1 MSESDPFNAKR
12 ELDIGGI
19 YFALQALDDS
29 GISTAHLPYS
39 MRVLLEG
46 ALRNCDG
53 FLIREEDVKAI
64 KLGVKNGGCAG
75 MAYTMD
81 YVEEI
86 SDSEEV
92 IKMEDINIII
102 DNSAILFL
110 LGTELD
116 YEETKLNSGFV
127 FNNPNQTDACGCGE
141 SVTLEQAEIPVE
153 LQNELN
159 S

>member
-1 MSESDPFNAKR
+1 MNNLNTKQSLIKITSEALKRLKSLISES
-12 ELDIGGI
+12 
-19 YFALQALDDS
+19 
-29 GISTAHLPYS
+29 
-39 MRVLLEG
+39 
-46 ALRNCDG
+46 
-53 FLIREEDVKAI
+53 EENVKAI

-86 SDSEEV
+86 SHSEEI
-92 IKMEDINIII
+92 IKVEDINIII
-102 DNSAILFL
+102 DNAAILFL

-153 LQNELN
+153 LQSELN
-159 S
+159 N

>member
-1 MSESDPFNAKR
+1 MNINTKQSLINITSEA
-12 ELDIGGI
+12 
-19 YFALQALDDS
+19 
-29 GISTAHLPYS
+29 
-39 MRVLLEG
+39 
-46 ALRNCDG
+46 
-53 FLIREEDVKAI
+53 LIRLKSLINEAEEDVKAI

-86 SDSEEV
+86 SDSEEI
-92 IKMEDINIII
+92 IKIEDINIII
-102 DNSAILFL
+102 DNAAILFL

-153 LQNELN
+153 LQNKLN
-159 S
+159 N

>member
-1 MSESDPFNAKR
+1 MSNLNTKQSLINITSEALKR
-12 ELDIGGI
+12 LK
-19 YFALQALDDS
+19 S
-29 GISTAHLPYS
+29 
-39 MRVLLEG
+39 
-46 ALRNCDG
+46 
-53 FLIREEDVKAI
+53 LINDAEEDVKAI

-86 SDSEEV
+86 IDSEES
-92 IKMEDINIII
+92 IKIEGINIII

>member
-1 MSESDPFNAKR
+1 MNNLNTKQSLISITSE
-12 ELDIGGI
+12 
-19 YFALQALDDS
+19 
-29 GISTAHLPYS
+29 
-39 MRVLLEG
+39 
-46 ALRNCDG
+46 ALRRLKS
-53 FLIREEDVKAI
+53 LIREAEEDVKAI

-81 YVEEI
+81 YLEEI
-86 SDSEEV
+86 SNSEEI
-92 IKMEDINIII
+92 IKIEDVNIII

-153 LQNELN
+153 FQN
-159 S
+159 

>member
-1 MSESDPFNAKR
+1 MNNLNTKQSLIKITSEALKRLKSLISES
-12 ELDIGGI
+12 
-19 YFALQALDDS
+19 
-29 GISTAHLPYS
+29 
-39 MRVLLEG
+39 
-46 ALRNCDG
+46 
-53 FLIREEDVKAI
+53 EENVKAI

-86 SDSEEV
+86 SHSEEI
-92 IKMEDINIII
+92 IKVEDINIII
-102 DNSAILFL
+102 DNAAILFL

-141 SVTLEQAEIPVE
+141 SVTLEQAEIPVK
-153 LQNELN
+153 LQSELN
-159 S
+159 N

>member
-1 MSESDPFNAKR
+1 MNNLNTKQSLINITSEALKR
-12 ELDIGGI
+12 LKS
-19 YFALQALDDS
+19 L
-29 GISTAHLPYS
+29 ISEA
-39 MRVLLEG
+39 
-46 ALRNCDG
+46 
-53 FLIREEDVKAI
+53 EEDVKAI

-86 SDSEEV
+86 SDSDEI
-92 IKMEDINIII
+92 IKIEDINIII

>member
-1 MSESDPFNAKR
+1 MNNLNTKQSLINITSEALKR
-12 ELDIGGI
+12 LK
-19 YFALQALDDS
+19 S
-29 GISTAHLPYS
+29 
-39 MRVLLEG
+39 
-46 ALRNCDG
+46 
-53 FLIREEDVKAI
+53 LINESEENVKAI

-86 SDSEEV
+86 SHSEEI
-92 IKMEDINIII
+92 IKIEDINIII
-102 DNSAILFL
+102 DNAAILFL

-153 LQNELN
+153 LQSELN
-159 S
+159 N

>member
-1 MSESDPFNAKR
+1 MNNLNTKQSLIKITSEALKRLKSLISES
-12 ELDIGGI
+12 
-19 YFALQALDDS
+19 
-29 GISTAHLPYS
+29 
-39 MRVLLEG
+39 
-46 ALRNCDG
+46 
-53 FLIREEDVKAI
+53 EENVKAI

-86 SDSEEV
+86 SHSEEI
-92 IKMEDINIII
+92 IKIEDINIII
-102 DNSAILFL
+102 DNAAILFL

-141 SVTLEQAEIPVE
+141 SVTLEQAEIPVK
-153 LQNELN
+153 LQSELN
-159 S
+159 N

>member
-1 MSESDPFNAKR
+1 MSNLNTKQSLINITSEALKR
-12 ELDIGGI
+12 LK
-19 YFALQALDDS
+19 
-29 GISTAHLPYS
+29 
-39 MRVLLEG
+39 
-46 ALRNCDG
+46 N
-53 FLIREEDVKAI
+53 LINDAEEDVKAI

-86 SDSEEV
+86 IDSEES
-92 IKMEDINIII
+92 IKIEGINIII

>member
-1 MSESDPFNAKR
+1 MSNLNTKQSLINITSEALKR
-12 ELDIGGI
+12 LK
-19 YFALQALDDS
+19 S
-29 GISTAHLPYS
+29 
-39 MRVLLEG
+39 
-46 ALRNCDG
+46 
-53 FLIREEDVKAI
+53 LINDAEEDVKAI

-75 MAYTMD
+75 MAYT
-81 YVEEI
+81 I
-86 SDSEEV
+86 IDSEES
-92 IKMEDINIII
+92 IKIEGINIII

>member
-1 MSESDPFNAKR
+1 MNNLNTKQSLIKITSEALKRLKSLISES
-12 ELDIGGI
+12 
-19 YFALQALDDS
+19 
-29 GISTAHLPYS
+29 
-39 MRVLLEG
+39 
-46 ALRNCDG
+46 
-53 FLIREEDVKAI
+53 EENVKAI

-86 SDSEEV
+86 SHSEEI
-92 IKMEDINIII
+92 IKVDDINIII
-102 DNSAILFL
+102 DNAAILFL

-153 LQNELN
+153 LQSELN
-159 S
+159 N

>member
-1 MSESDPFNAKR
+1 MNNLNAKQNLIKITS
-12 ELDIGGI
+12 E
-19 YFALQALDDS
+19 ALKRLKS
-29 GISTAHLPYS
+29 
-39 MRVLLEG
+39 
-46 ALRNCDG
+46 
-53 FLIREEDVKAI
+53 LINETEEDVKAI

-86 SDSEEV
+86 SDSDEI
-92 IKMEDINIII
+92 IKIEDINIII

>member
-1 MSESDPFNAKR
+1 MNNLNTKQSLINITSEALKR
-12 ELDIGGI
+12 LK
-19 YFALQALDDS
+19 S
-29 GISTAHLPYS
+29 
-39 MRVLLEG
+39 
-46 ALRNCDG
+46 
-53 FLIREEDVKAI
+53 LINEAEEDVKAI

-81 YVEEI
+81 YVGEI

>member
-1 MSESDPFNAKR
+1 MNNLNAKQNLIKITS
-12 ELDIGGI
+12 E
-19 YFALQALDDS
+19 ALKRLKS
-29 GISTAHLPYS
+29 
-39 MRVLLEG
+39 
-46 ALRNCDG
+46 
-53 FLIREEDVKAI
+53 LINEAEEDVKAI

-86 SDSEEV
+86 SVSDEI
-92 IKMEDINIII
+92 IKIEDINIII

>member
-1 MSESDPFNAKR
+1 MNNLNAKQNLINITS
-12 ELDIGGI
+12 E
-19 YFALQALDDS
+19 ALKRLKS
-29 GISTAHLPYS
+29 
-39 MRVLLEG
+39 
-46 ALRNCDG
+46 
-53 FLIREEDVKAI
+53 LIKEAEEDVKAI

-86 SDSEEV
+86 SDSEEI
-92 IKMEDINIII
+92 IKIEDINIII

>member
-1 MSESDPFNAKR
+1 MNNLNTKQSLINITSEALKR
-12 ELDIGGI
+12 LK
-19 YFALQALDDS
+19 S
-29 GISTAHLPYS
+29 
-39 MRVLLEG
+39 
-46 ALRNCDG
+46 
-53 FLIREEDVKAI
+53 LINEAEEDVRAI

>member
-1 MSESDPFNAKR
+1 MSNLNTKQSLINITSEALKRLKSLISDA
-12 ELDIGGI
+12 
-19 YFALQALDDS
+19 
-29 GISTAHLPYS
+29 
-39 MRVLLEG
+39 
-46 ALRNCDG
+46 
-53 FLIREEDVKAI
+53 EEDVKAI

-86 SDSEEV
+86 IDSEES
-92 IKMEDINIII
+92 IKIEGINIII